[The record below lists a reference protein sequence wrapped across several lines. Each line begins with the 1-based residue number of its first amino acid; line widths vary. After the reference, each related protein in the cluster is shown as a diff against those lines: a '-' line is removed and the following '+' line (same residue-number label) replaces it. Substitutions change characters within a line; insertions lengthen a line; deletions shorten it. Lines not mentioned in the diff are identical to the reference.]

1 MQGGRADQVG
11 DHLNAGERQNL
22 VPGVSGLTPLVP
34 TSPGP
39 LWSRDSE
46 RGEVSMS
53 CDRTGE
59 HYFAGRNHVGARR
72 GMSLAM
78 AVSVAISATILLL
91 IGGTIIARAATI
103 EEVARCRAIQ
113 IKKQQWDCF
122 KSLKA
127 PKQNAPKAKSDD
139 TRQSQK
145 EDVPKGQTADVPKA
159 KTADVPKVQT
169 EDVPKVK
176 TADVPKVQTEDVPK
190 VKTED
195 VPKVKSEDPQPVH
208 LGSLQTASDDRA
220 STSSIDRLNVA
231 TGQPVCVDQDALS
244 AAFVAAV
251 VIGTRPEQITRYG
264 CHMIPKDAQVEVL
277 QRFPS
282 GFQFLRLVKVNV
294 TSPSQPVSTVGYTFE
309 ISR

>member
-1 MQGGRADQVG
+1 M
-11 DHLNAGERQNL
+11 
-22 VPGVSGLTPLVP
+22 
-34 TSPGP
+34 
-39 LWSRDSE
+39 SR
-46 RGEVSMS
+46 
-53 CDRTGE
+53 DRTGE

-195 VPKVKSEDPQPVH
+195 VPKVTTEDVPKVKSEDPQPVP

-251 VIGTRPEQITRYG
+251 VIGTRPEQIARYG
-264 CHMIPKDAQVEVL
+264 CHIIPKDAQVEIL

-294 TSPSQPVSTVGYTFE
+294 TSPSQPVSTVGR
-309 ISR
+309 SRYGVSAKKRPQGRPGPSSTRAIRTGVKT

>member
-1 MQGGRADQVG
+1 
-11 DHLNAGERQNL
+11 
-22 VPGVSGLTPLVP
+22 
-34 TSPGP
+34 
-39 LWSRDSE
+39 
-46 RGEVSMS
+46 MS

-59 HYFAGRNHVGARR
+59 HYFAALNHVGGRR
-72 GMSLAM
+72 GTSLAI

-91 IGGTIIARAATI
+91 IGSTIIARAATI

-127 PKQNAPKAKSDD
+127 PKQNAPKAKRDD

-145 EDVPKGQTADVPKA
+145 EDVPKVQ
-159 KTADVPKVQT
+159 TADVPKVQT
-169 EDVPKVK
+169 EDVPKVQTEDVPK
-176 TADVPKVQTEDVPK
+176 VQTEDAPTVKAADVPKVQTEDAPK
-190 VKTED
+190 VQTAD
-195 VPKVKSEDPQPVH
+195 VPKAKSEDAQPVP
-208 LGSLQTASDDRA
+208 LRSLQTASDDPT
-220 STSSIDRLNVA
+220 STSSIDHLNVA
-231 TGQPVCVDQDALS
+231 TGQPVCVDQDALA
-244 AAFVAAV
+244 AAFFAGV
-251 VIGTRPEQITRYG
+251 VIGTRPEQIASYG
-264 CHMIPKDAQVEVL
+264 CHMIPNDAQVDIL

>member
-1 MQGGRADQVG
+1 
-11 DHLNAGERQNL
+11 
-22 VPGVSGLTPLVP
+22 
-34 TSPGP
+34 
-39 LWSRDSE
+39 
-46 RGEVSMS
+46 MS
-53 CDRTGE
+53 CDRTSE
-59 HYFAGRNHVGARR
+59 HYFAAPNHVGGRR
-72 GMSLAM
+72 GTSLAI
-78 AVSVAISATILLL
+78 AVSVTISATILLL

-169 EDVPKVK
+169 EVVS
-176 TADVPKVQTEDVPK
+176 K

-251 VIGTRPEQITRYG
+251 VIGTRPEQIARYG

>member
-1 MQGGRADQVG
+1 
-11 DHLNAGERQNL
+11 
-22 VPGVSGLTPLVP
+22 
-34 TSPGP
+34 
-39 LWSRDSE
+39 
-46 RGEVSMS
+46 
-53 CDRTGE
+53 
-59 HYFAGRNHVGARR
+59 
-72 GMSLAM
+72 MSLAM

-176 TADVPKVQTEDVPK
+176 T
-190 VKTED
+190 ED
-195 VPKVKSEDPQPVH
+195 VPKVKSEDLQPVH

>member
-1 MQGGRADQVG
+1 
-11 DHLNAGERQNL
+11 
-22 VPGVSGLTPLVP
+22 
-34 TSPGP
+34 
-39 LWSRDSE
+39 
-46 RGEVSMS
+46 MS

>member
-127 PKQNAPKAKSDD
+127 PKAKSDD

-190 VKTED
+190 VTTED

-251 VIGTRPEQITRYG
+251 VIGTRPEQIARYG

>member
-1 MQGGRADQVG
+1 
-11 DHLNAGERQNL
+11 
-22 VPGVSGLTPLVP
+22 
-34 TSPGP
+34 
-39 LWSRDSE
+39 
-46 RGEVSMS
+46 MS

-59 HYFAGRNHVGARR
+59 HYFAAPNHVGGRR
-72 GMSLAM
+72 GTSLAM

-176 TADVPKVQTEDVPK
+176 TEDVPK
-190 VKTED
+190 VTTED

-251 VIGTRPEQITRYG
+251 VIGTRPEQIARYG
-264 CHMIPKDAQVEVL
+264 CHMIPKDAQVEIL

-309 ISR
+309 IGR